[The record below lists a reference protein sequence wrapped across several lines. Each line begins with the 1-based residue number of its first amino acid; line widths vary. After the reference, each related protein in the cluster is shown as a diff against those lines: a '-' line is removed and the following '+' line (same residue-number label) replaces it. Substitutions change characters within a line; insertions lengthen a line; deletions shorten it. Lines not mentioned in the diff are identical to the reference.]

1 MGLQGILLNK
11 VDSHS
16 IVAQSY
22 MASIFTQL
30 LVIYLENL
38 ASQGFPAFLRAGKTL
53 FLASLSMQSS
63 FLNDTGGADIKINIR
78 HIIITIV
85 LLFFLGL
92 VFYFFDS
99 FTGNP
104 VSAFSASRKIRDY
117 AAVTYSTLDLELS
130 KVKFNFK
137 NGAYGCYAQSKKS
150 EDTKFYIRYSHGRV
164 SDDYE
169 YEVANHFTTYRRL
182 SRDFNDKVTN
192 ILEKEYSHETSLI
205 VGDLVG
211 DTRQLTPDAPLNLN
225 NMPLQLSLT
234 VNILSDVRNEEQMA
248 ALLLE
253 LHQLLLS
260 KDIAIDRY
268 TLRLEEPLP
277 EKSKPGSGNNLYLQ
291 DFPAENITD
300 DKESLISAIREHNS
314 FS

>member
-1 MGLQGILLNK
+1 M
-11 VDSHS
+11 
-16 IVAQSY
+16 IV
-22 MASIFTQL
+22 
-30 LVIYLENL
+30 
-38 ASQGFPAFLRAGKTL
+38 
-53 FLASLSMQSS
+53 
-63 FLNDTGGADIKINIR
+63 
-78 HIIITIV
+78 TIAI
-85 LLFFLGL
+85 LFFLGL
-92 VFYFFDS
+92 VFYFVNS

-137 NGAYGCYAQSKKS
+137 TSAYGCYAQSKKS
-150 EDTKFYIRYSHGRV
+150 EDTRFYIRYGHGRV

-182 SRDFNDKVTN
+182 CRDFNDMVTN
-192 ILEKEYSHETSLI
+192 IIEKEYPHETSLTL
-205 VGDLVG
+205 GDLIG
-211 DTRQLTPDAPLNLN
+211 DTQLLTPDAPLNLN

-234 VNILSDVRNEEQMA
+234 VNILSDVRNEDQMA

-260 KDIAIDRY
+260 KGIAIDLY

-277 EKSKPGSGNNLYLQ
+277 EGSKPGSGNNLYLK
-291 DFPAENITD
+291 DFPSKNMTD
-300 DKESLISAIREHNS
+300 DQNSLISAIREHQSDMNKNEKQ
-314 FS
+314 